1 LGDNSRSL
9 AKRLARPF
17 LNPLLARI
25 NSLAQRVDAVEAHTQ
40 AAQARMAELAHAEE
54 QLHVRIRELLEAK
67 QLIEAV
73 EPRTANLER
82 QIQATQKTVDDLLD
96 AVSAQNA
103 VARESRRESIRVHSD
118 LERRIEF
125 VRREIMLEARYRAE
139 PGDVGEP
146 DPVIVNEDKVR
157 VRPLRVNLGCGHIPI
172 DEYVNT
178 DARPLPGVDVVAEV
192 GKLPFDE
199 GSLDEIRSAHLL
211 EHFPGPRLDHLI
223 GYWYSLLRPGGT
235 FTAVVPDAESMIRSF
250 VTGDIP
256 WADLKEVTYGGQE
269 YAGDFHFTMFS
280 QDELVSTLTDAGFV
294 DVKVVDSGRRNG
306 ASLEMEVVAF
316 KPSGD

>member
-17 LNPLLARI
+17 LSPLLARI
-25 NSLAQRVDAVEAHTQ
+25 NSLAQRVDGIEANTQ
-40 AAQARMAELAHAEE
+40 GVQARLVELSHAEQ
-54 QLHVRIRELLEAK
+54 QLHARMRELLEAK

-82 QIQATQKTVDDLLD
+82 QLAATQKTVDDLLD
-96 AVSAQNA
+96 AVSAQNS
-103 VARESRRESIRVHSD
+103 VARESRRESIKAHADLAQRV
-118 LERRIEF
+118 EF
-125 VRREIMLEARYRAE
+125 VRRELLLEARYRSD
-139 PGDVGEP
+139 PGDVGAP
-146 DPVIVNEDKVR
+146 DPVIVNEEKVGA
-157 VRPLRVNLGCGHIPI
+157 RPLRVNLGCGHIPI
-172 DEYVNT
+172 DDYVNT

-199 GSLDEIRSAHLL
+199 GSLDEVRSAHLL
-211 EHFPGPRLDHLI
+211 EHFPGPRLEHLI
-223 GYWYSLLRPGGT
+223 RYWYSLLRPGGT
-235 FTAVVPDAESMIRSF
+235 FLAVVPDAESMIRAF

-256 WADLKEVTYGGQE
+256 WGDLKEVTYGGQE

-280 QDELVSTLTDAGFV
+280 QDELISTLTDAGFV

-306 ASLEMEVVAF
+306 ASLEMEVVAY

>member
-1 LGDNSRSL
+1 LGDNTTSL

-25 NSLAQRVDAVEAHTQ
+25 NALAQRTDTVEAHSQ
-40 AAQARMAELAHAEE
+40 AMQARLIELSHAEQ
-54 QLHVRIRELLEAK
+54 QLHARIRELLEAK

-73 EPRTANLER
+73 EPRTADLER
-82 QIQATQKTVDDLLD
+82 QVTATQKTVDDLLD
-96 AVSAQNA
+96 AVSSQNA
-103 VARESRRESIRVHSD
+103 VARENRRESIKVHSD

-125 VRREIMLEARYRAE
+125 VRREVMLEARYRAE

-146 DPVIVNEDKVR
+146 DPVIVNEEKVR
-157 VRPLRVNLGCGHIPI
+157 ARPLRVNLGCGHLPVE
-172 DEYVNT
+172 EYVNT

-199 GSLDEIRSAHLL
+199 GSLDEVRSAHLL
-211 EHFPGPRLDHLI
+211 EHFPSPRLARLVR
-223 GYWYSLLRPGGT
+223 YWFSLLRPGGT
-235 FTAVVPDAESMIRSF
+235 FTAVVPDAESMIRAF
-250 VTGDIP
+250 VTGDFP

-306 ASLEMEVVAF
+306 ACLEMEVVAY